1 MSDVTLKPQAK
12 TPYGNKFFTPKRL
25 TGIKMFLLVLPLI
38 CLVAVFSYTPLL
50 GWVIA
55 FCDYKP
61 GRSFFEQKYN
71 VGFRYFEMMFSGV
84 GYFPN
89 VMRNTLVLSL
99 MGIVMSPFPII
110 LAIMTTRLAQ
120 SFSKRMSRLIQ
131 TATALPNFIS
141 WVLVYSLFFA
151 LFNTNNGAV
160 NNVLLNLGVID
171 KPTNILINVDL
182 AWFFQIG
189 VGVWKGSGWSAIIY
203 FAAISGIDQEL
214 YDAAD
219 VDGASSFQ
227 KTLHVTIPGILPT
240 YYVLLLLGIAN
251 MLSNG
256 FEQYFIFQNARTVSR
271 LEVLD
276 TYIYKIGLA
285 QLQFSLSTA
294 MGMFKS
300 VVSITLLTIANF
312 SSKLIRGDSIF

>member
-1 MSDVTLKPQAK
+1 MSVESIKPVK
-12 TPYGNKFFTPKRL
+12 SPNDNPFFTPKRV
-25 TGIKMFLLVLPLI
+25 TGIKMFLLVLPLL
-38 CLVAVFSYTPLL
+38 CLVAVFSYGPLF
-50 GWVIA
+50 GWAIA

-61 GRSFFEQKYN
+61 GRPFLQQNYN
-71 VGFRYFEMMFSGV
+71 VGFRYFQMMFSGV
-84 GYFPN
+84 GYFPI

-99 MGIVMSPFPII
+99 MGILVSPFPIV

-120 SFSKRMSRLIQ
+120 AFSKRVSRLVQ

-160 NNVLLNLGVID
+160 NNILLGLGFID
-171 KPTNILINVDL
+171 KPTNVLINVDI
-182 AWFFQIG
+182 AWFFQVG
-189 VGVWKGSGWSAIIY
+189 VGIWKGSGWSAIIY

-219 VDGASSFQ
+219 VDGASSLQ
-227 KTLHVTIPGILPT
+227 KTMHVTVPGILPT

-256 FEQYFIFQNARTVSR
+256 FDQYYIFQNARTVSR

-276 TYIYKIGLA
+276 TYIYKIGLS

>member
-1 MSDVTLKPQAK
+1 
-12 TPYGNKFFTPKRL
+12 
-25 TGIKMFLLVLPLI
+25 
-38 CLVAVFSYTPLL
+38 
-50 GWVIA
+50 
-55 FCDYKP
+55 
-61 GRSFFEQKYN
+61 
-71 VGFRYFEMMFSGV
+71 
-84 GYFPN
+84 
-89 VMRNTLVLSL
+89 MRNTLILSL

-120 SFSKRMSRLIQ
+120 GVSRRVSKLVQ

-160 NNVLLNLGVID
+160 NTILRNLGLID
-171 KPTNILINVDL
+171 APTNILINTDL

-189 VGVWKGSGWSAIIY
+189 VGIWKGAGWSAIVY

-227 KTLHVTIPGILPT
+227 KTLHVTVPGILPT

-256 FEQYFIFQNARTVSR
+256 FDQYFIFQNARTVSK

-300 VVSITLLTIANF
+300 VVSIALLTIANF